1 VDDDYDERCQLL
13 QDVHDAVFY
22 GREEEEEKEAL
33 AKLEAMRLR
42 RLNN

>member
-1 VDDDYDERCQLL
+1 MDDDYDERCQLL

-22 GREEEEEKEAL
+22 GREEEEKEAL